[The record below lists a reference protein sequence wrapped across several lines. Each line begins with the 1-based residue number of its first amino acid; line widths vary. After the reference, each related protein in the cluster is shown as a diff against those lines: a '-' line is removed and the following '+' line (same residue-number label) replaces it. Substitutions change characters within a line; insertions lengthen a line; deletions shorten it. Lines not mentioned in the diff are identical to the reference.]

1 MVHELVLEAGAGAT
15 VAEEGA
21 AAVEVEDEVE
31 VDAVAAMVMV
41 MAMAEAEAVAGGEEA
56 VTTTINAAS
65 CQRQLQIPPLGSAVI
80 MTTG

>member
-31 VDAVAAMVMV
+31 VDAVAATV